1 MRPRIGHIQFL
12 NCLPLYHMLVKNG
25 AVLDIDLFKDT
36 PIALST
42 RLLAGDLDIGPM
54 PSIEYARH
62 ADQVQLL
69 PGLAVASH
77 GPVMS
82 VLLVSKVA
90 LAKLDHGTVAL
101 SNTSRT
107 SQVLTKILLQ
117 HYHGLDVRFFSC
129 PPDLPEM
136 LREADAALL
145 IGDHALRAYAA
156 TDTVYYKYD
165 LGAMW
170 REHSAH
176 PMVYAVWAARNDYV
190 AHHPERVQAVTDMFA
205 QSKRMSI
212 QEVDAIA
219 ADIARWEP
227 FPAAFLRDYFQALKF
242 DFDAPFQT
250 GLRTY
255 YQQAVDIGE
264 LAAIP
269 PLRFA
274 PVTPGAGA

>member
-1 MRPRIGHIQFL
+1 MRPRVGHIQFL

-25 AVLDIDLFKDT
+25 AVLAIDLFKDT
-36 PIALST
+36 PIALSS
-42 RLLAGDLDIGPM
+42 RLLAGDLDIAPM

-69 PGLAVASH
+69 PGLAVGSN

-82 VLLVSKVA
+82 ILLVSKVP
-90 LAKLDHGTVAL
+90 LRELDNGTVAM

-117 HYHGLDVRFFSC
+117 RCHGLRVRFFSC

-145 IGDHALRAYAA
+145 IGDHALRAH
-156 TDTVYYKYD
+156 TTGDDMRMYD

-170 REHSAH
+170 HAYSKQ
-176 PMVYAVWAARNDYV
+176 PMVYAVWAARNEYV
-190 AHHPERVQAVTDMFA
+190 ARFPEYVQAVAAMFA
-205 QSKRMSI
+205 ESKRMSI
-212 QEVDAIA
+212 RDVDIIA

-227 FPAAFLRDYFQALKF
+227 FSATFLRDYFRALKF
-242 DFDAPFQT
+242 DFDAPFQN
-250 GLRTY
+250 GLCAY
-255 YQQAVDIGE
+255 YRQAADIGE
-264 LAAIP
+264 LRTVP
-269 PLRFA
+269 PLRFVPPA
-274 PVTPGAGA
+274 LGDAS